1 MSIVLVGLQLHGPP
15 RISTNTSSCAILPVP
30 RDEVRVDI
38 LVRKQE
44 RGVDILE
51 QLDLDLVIENQT
63 KTKKKGGKCSRLEK
77 SK

>member
-1 MSIVLVGLQLHGPP
+1 MGHQRYLQILPAVL
-15 RISTNTSSCAILPVP
+15 LPVP

-38 LVRKQE
+38 LVREQE

-51 QLDLDLVIENQT
+51 QLDLDLVIEYQT
-63 KTKKKGGKCSRLEK
+63 ETRKKRRSRLEK